1 VENILD
7 IRKGGLAVALSFF
20 IALLVSGCGC
30 ERSQSVT
37 DADTSGTCAGRCGT
51 IGTLVCGNCEYGY
64 HCNEAQYCVEIPG
77 NDIDFWREEL
87 DEDSVDVDLVDRDM
101 ALTEHEYPDMLEDPY
116 KTSYPDEDRNIAYIY
131 YGDIDIVATD
141 PENVRGQ
148 LWDKKYQGPS
158 VPLDECV
165 PVPFDACADYYP
177 HEAQIIE
184 NSPIVIGLPNGE
196 CGETKNPLVAN
207 HSCDYLLTPG
217 CWGTFEIGDR
227 LHVSEKNG
235 KFLFGIAGGK
245 VVQTWQAESAYLY
258 DMSTRS
264 AIRYGR
270 AYSEGV
276 VTDDYLFLISSDQSV
291 SSTGNP
297 RQVVYYDFAVNQ
309 YGFAYKGAPFY
320 GTSDFRASEKY
331 LFMLAYYETDGSGDD
346 ARILY
351 TKVGEWDKWKELTYK
366 KNTLQGIERR
376 PYFPS
381 MLDNLVVYADY
392 DYEITLCDLDQ
403 GDLGCKNIK
412 RSGEMGHTPV
422 LRDKKTLYYAG
433 TRTIDSQNFSVD
445 LVETNVADLSNV
457 TYRTILTI
465 DNMPVNIL
473 DVDDKYL
480 LYGKAPV
487 YDPQSL
493 AKSTTHICYYRFSDG
508 KTFCMG
514 EAWDETVFKLRG
526 LFWKHWLVYE
536 TAWNVSK
543 ELVVRD
549 MECYC
554 DAYPDQCP
562 FDDYTPKTDGIKAL
576 TTTSSVFNK
585 FSNLMDKLW

>member
-1 VENILD
+1 MRHLFALGGGVTAPTLILMFF
-7 IRKGGLAVALSFF
+7 LAVACNFSK
-20 IALLVSGCGC
+20 A
-30 ERSQSVT
+30 ENDT
-37 DADTSGTCAGRCGT
+37 DPSKVCVGRCGM
-51 IGTLVCGNCEYGY
+51 IGTVICGNCEYGFT
-64 HCNEAQYCVEIPG
+64 CNTAQYCVEIPG
-77 NDIDFWREEL
+77 NDVDFWMEEK
-87 DEDSVDVDLVDRDM
+87 DEDTVDIDLVDRDM
-101 ALTEHEYPDMLEDPY
+101 VLTEHEYPDMLEDPY

-131 YGDIDIVATD
+131 YGDIDIVASD

-148 LWDKKYQGPS
+148 LWDKKFQGPS
-158 VPLDECV
+158 KPLDECI
-165 PVPFDACADYYP
+165 PVPFDACADHYP

-184 NSPIVIGLPNGE
+184 NSPIIPGYPDGKCIE
-196 CGETKNPLVAN
+196 KKNVEVAT

-291 SSTGNP
+291 SSTSNP
-297 RQVVYYDFAVNQ
+297 RQVVYYDFAGNQ

-331 LFMLAYYETDGSGDD
+331 LFMLAYYETDGSGSD
-346 ARILY
+346 ARIIY
-351 TKVGEWDKWKELTYK
+351 SKVGEWDKWKELTYK
-366 KNTLQGIERR
+366 KNTLQGLERR

-381 MLDNLVVYADY
+381 MLDNLVAYYDWDY
-392 DYEITLCDLDQ
+392 QVTLCDLDK
-403 GDLGCKNIK
+403 GDSGCRKLTREGETGFTPLIKDANTVYFATSSSTDDFQTFTIKVIEAKINDLTNI
-412 RSGEMGHTPV
+412 TY
-422 LRDKKTLYYAG
+422 KTL
-433 TRTIDSQNFSVD
+433 FSF
-445 LVETNVADLSNV
+445 
-457 TYRTILTI
+457 
-465 DNMPVNIL
+465 DNMRMNMYDL
-473 DVDDKYL
+473 DDKYL
-480 LYGKAPV
+480 VYNKELVYANGGAPEDSV
-487 YDPQSL
+487 SVL
-493 AKSTTHICYYRFSDG
+493 CYYRFSDG
-508 KTFCMG
+508 KNICMQ
-514 EAWDETVFKLRG
+514 EDWDQKSYKLRAF
-526 LFWKHWLVYE
+526 FWKHWLVYE

-585 FSNLMDKLW
+585 FSNLIDKLW